1 VFSAISYAT
10 EDWLFIFLL
19 LIGWLVVNEEESGGE
34 GGAGDLTRALLET
47 PGPQPTAYRGFSF
60 CFFLFMRK

>member
-1 VFSAISYAT
+1 MFSAISYAT

-19 LIGWLVVNEEESGGE
+19 LVVNEEESGGE
-34 GGAGDLTRALLET
+34 GGAGDLKRALLET

-60 CFFLFMRK
+60 CFFLSMRK